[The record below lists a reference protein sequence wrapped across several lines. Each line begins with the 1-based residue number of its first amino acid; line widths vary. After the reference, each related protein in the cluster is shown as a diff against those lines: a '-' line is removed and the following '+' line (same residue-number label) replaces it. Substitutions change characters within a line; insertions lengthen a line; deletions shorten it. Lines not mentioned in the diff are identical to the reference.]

1 VPYFLVL
8 ALGALLSQAADPP
21 SRTQG
26 PHLGRE
32 DAKVVCAGE
41 LPFSQAE
48 AQAAFRA
55 RSHLLGRASHV
66 VVRGEGGRALVEV
79 DGARREVDLGGWA
92 GEEAARLVAVLALD
106 LAEADGPAIAAR
118 ALAPAAPT
126 APALRRVGGA
136 GSLLVPWG
144 QPGLLAHAEPTAE
157 LAAEVAFGVG
167 PFVSAGY
174 RRIEAGEGTAALRMD
189 EIPVRAGVAAR
200 RQWFEVRLGGTVRPH
215 IVSGAGSYRGALWGG
230 TASGSARWRL
240 ASQWALV
247 LSAGVDVFRNRF
259 VFAVGRDTVLSTAWL
274 SPWLGAGLSW
284 EAAL

>member
-1 VPYFLVL
+1 MAFFV
-8 ALGALLSQAADPP
+8 ALSFGALLSQAGEPP
-21 SRTQG
+21 SRAEG
-26 PHLGRE
+26 PTLGHA
-32 DAKVVCAGE
+32 DAEVVCAGE

-66 VVRGEGGRALVEV
+66 VVRGERGRALVEV

-106 LAEADGPAIAAR
+106 LAAPDGPTIAAR
-118 ALAPAAPT
+118 APTSAAPT
-126 APALRRVGGA
+126 APTLRRVGGA

-157 LAAEVAFGVG
+157 LDAEVAFGLG

-189 EIPVRAGVAAR
+189 EIPIRAGVVAR
-200 RQWFEVRLGGTVRPH
+200 WQWFEARLGGTVRPH
-215 IVSGAGSYRGALWGG
+215 IVSGAGSYHGALWGG
-230 TASGSARWRL
+230 TASGSARWHL
-240 ASQWALV
+240 ASRWALV
-247 LSAGVDVFRNRF
+247 FSAGVDVFRNRF

-274 SPWLGAGLSW
+274 
-284 EAAL
+284 